1 MNSTTQGQSPSDT
14 PPAAPATAWGRLH
27 AALMPDYNPRATAY
41 WWTMVLIGS
50 AALALAFWDI
60 QHLPL
65 TAVSQVVVGTAFAI
79 VAGFFPV
86 RIPRSKNSFV
96 AGEVFIFLLLLMHG
110 TSAASIA
117 SAGEA
122 FVGACRSSRRWT
134 SRIASPT
141 MAALAMTVAGHLM
154 EWAFAMLQLDRV
166 ANPGMLLLVACLV
179 AVGYF
184 VLNTLM
190 VSTVITLKTD
200 RRFRVGEFVA
210 SFGSIGIAY
219 GGSALIAV
227 LLHMTVQ
234 HSGLGVLMACAA
246 RGGHAAGDGALLPAA
261 SRKPTRRCSAAAPRP
276 PSARPPRPRA
286 TCAELER
293 QRATLPQRLHPCVDR
308 HGAGVDRRTGAAGQ
322 QCAGID
328 PGPRRGQGAAPRP
341 RLRRPVRGIRSR

>member
-234 HSGLGVLMACAA
+234 HSGLGVLL
-246 RGGHAAGDGALLPAA
+246 GALPWW
-261 SRKPTRRCSAAAPRP
+261 
-276 PSARPPRPRA
+276 
-286 TCAELER
+286 
-293 QRATLPQRLHPCVDR
+293 PC
-308 HGAGVDRRTGAAGQ
+308 
-322 QCAGID
+322 C
-328 PGPRRGQGAAPRP
+328 
-341 RLRRPVRGIRSR
+341 